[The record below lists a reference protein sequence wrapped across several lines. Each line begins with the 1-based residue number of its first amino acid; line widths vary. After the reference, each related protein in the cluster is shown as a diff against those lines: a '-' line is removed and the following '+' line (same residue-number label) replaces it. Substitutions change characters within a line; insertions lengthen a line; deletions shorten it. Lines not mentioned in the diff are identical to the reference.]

1 MKKFLFIAC
10 LGLIVSCQ
18 KETIEPNT
26 EMTYG
31 CYGDLQKSRTPMFVT
46 GGQEGEGESTG
57 TGTITDPNSDR
68 DENSRR
74 RN

>member
-1 MKKFLFIAC
+1 MKKLLFIAC

-18 KETIEPNT
+18 KETIEPNSYPT
-26 EMTYG
+26 V
-31 CYGDLQKSRTPMFVT
+31 CYDDMSKSRTPLST
-46 GGQEGEGESTG
+46 ADGQEGEGESTG

-68 DENSRR
+68 DENARR

>member
-26 EMTYG
+26 NFTG
-31 CYGDLQKSRTPMFVT
+31 CYGDMSKSRTPMSVSD
-46 GGQEGEGESTG
+46 GQEGEGGSTG

-68 DENSRR
+68 DENARR

>member
-1 MKKFLFIAC
+1 MKKIVFIAL
-10 LGLIVSCQ
+10 LGLVVSCQ

-26 EMTYG
+26 NVSV
-31 CYGDLQKSRTPMFVT
+31 CYGDMSKSRTLVNVS
-46 GGQEGEGESTG
+46 GGQEGEGSSTG

-68 DENSRR
+68 DENARR

>member
-1 MKKFLFIAC
+1 MKKILFIAF
-10 LGLIVSCQ
+10 LGLIFSCE
-18 KETIEPNT
+18 KEKIEPNT
-26 EMTYG
+26 EVTYG
-31 CYGDLQKSRTPMFVT
+31 CYGDLQKSRTPMSVT
-46 GGQEGEGESTG
+46 VGQEGEGESTG

>member
-18 KETIEPNT
+18 KETIEPNSDPT
-26 EMTYG
+26 V
-31 CYGDLQKSRTPMFVT
+31 CYGDMSKSRTPLFT
-46 GGQEGEGESTG
+46 TDGQEGEGESTG

>member
-1 MKKFLFIAC
+1 MKKILFIAC

-26 EMTYG
+26 SFTG
-31 CYGDLQKSRTPMFVT
+31 CGDMSKSRTPMSVSD
-46 GGQEGEGESTG
+46 GQEGEGGSTG

-68 DENSRR
+68 DENARR